1 MEILL
6 QRDLGSSMLSIAVI
20 LGWLGLFFVFLRVL
34 TILIKRILEGIS
46 KNRNYLNKSINLNL
60 SHKPFITKY
69 NNLKMSILDKV
80 KIGNSVQINLELSKD
95 RLTKETID
103 AINVS
108 SLGKIINFKITDGKG
123 IGVVLQLSNGKEQ
136 WFFEDEIDLLD
147 ENGNIIK
154 KNNKKENSNFIF
166 DFLRGLNYENK
177 NKVTELLNPI
187 NFFIWLVVS
196 FKDIF

>member
-1 MEILL
+1 
-6 QRDLGSSMLSIAVI
+6 
-20 LGWLGLFFVFLRVL
+20 
-34 TILIKRILEGIS
+34 
-46 KNRNYLNKSINLNL
+46 
-60 SHKPFITKY
+60 
-69 NNLKMSILDKV
+69 MSILDKV
-80 KIGNSVQINLELSKD
+80 KIGNSVQVNLQLSKD

-108 SLGKIINFKITDGKG
+108 SLGKISDFRITDGKG

-147 ENGNIIK
+147 ENGNVIK
-154 KNNKKENSNFIF
+154 KNNYKKVNSNFIY

-177 NKVTELLNPI
+177 NKLSDLLNPI

>member
-1 MEILL
+1 
-6 QRDLGSSMLSIAVI
+6 
-20 LGWLGLFFVFLRVL
+20 
-34 TILIKRILEGIS
+34 
-46 KNRNYLNKSINLNL
+46 
-60 SHKPFITKY
+60 
-69 NNLKMSILDKV
+69 MSILDKV
-80 KIGNSVQINLELSKD
+80 KIGNFVQVNLELSKD
-95 RLTKETID
+95 RLNKETIE

-108 SLGKIINFKITDGKG
+108 SLGKISDFRITDGKG

-147 ENGNIIK
+147 DNGNVVK
-154 KNNKKENSNFIF
+154 KNYDKQENSNFIF

-177 NKVTELLNPI
+177 NKVSELLNPI

>member
-1 MEILL
+1 
-6 QRDLGSSMLSIAVI
+6 
-20 LGWLGLFFVFLRVL
+20 
-34 TILIKRILEGIS
+34 
-46 KNRNYLNKSINLNL
+46 
-60 SHKPFITKY
+60 
-69 NNLKMSILDKV
+69 MSILDTV
-80 KIGNSVQINLELSKD
+80 KIGNSVQVNLELSKD

-108 SLGKIINFKITDGKG
+108 ALGKISDFRITDGKG

-147 ENGNIIK
+147 ENGNVIK
-154 KNNKKENSNFIF
+154 KIKYKKENSNLIYNFF
-166 DFLRGLNYENK
+166 KGLNYENK
-177 NKVTELLNPI
+177 NKVSDLLNPI

>member
-1 MEILL
+1 
-6 QRDLGSSMLSIAVI
+6 
-20 LGWLGLFFVFLRVL
+20 
-34 TILIKRILEGIS
+34 
-46 KNRNYLNKSINLNL
+46 
-60 SHKPFITKY
+60 
-69 NNLKMSILDKV
+69 MSILDKV
-80 KIGNSVQINLELSKD
+80 KIGNSVQVNLEQSKD

-108 SLGKIINFKITDGKG
+108 SLGKISDFRITDGKG

-154 KNNKKENSNFIF
+154 KNRNIKENSNFIF
-166 DFLRGLNYENK
+166 DFLKGFNYENK
-177 NKVTELLNPI
+177 NKVSELLNPI